1 MNSLMCTFLV
11 VAMVPPTKAGA
22 DAAQKSAGDSAVSAV
37 DYMAGAKKSRD
48 FQTARIAASYAK
60 YLAVKGCLNETD
72 AFFLGLS
79 FTKLDTQVASCDGYI
94 TAGEGCID
102 SGTGHVETAT
112 VAYNAQ
118 KWGEAIDSY
127 NSAFAE
133 YENAGG
139 NYKNANESISDD
151 LIALVE
157 QTLKGY

>member
-1 MNSLMCTFLV
+1 MNSLMCAFLV

-37 DYMAGAKKSRD
+37 DYKLGATKYRE
-48 FQTARIAASYAK
+48 FQTTRIAAAYAN
-60 YLAVKGCLNETD
+60 YLTVKNNLSETD
-72 AFFLGLS
+72 AFFLALS
-79 FTKLDTQVASCDGYI
+79 FTKLDTQVTSCDGYI
-94 TAGEGCID
+94 VAGDGCID
-102 SGTGHVETAT
+102 SGTTHVEAATASY
-112 VAYNAQ
+112 ALE

-139 NYKNANESISDD
+139 NFKNANESISDD